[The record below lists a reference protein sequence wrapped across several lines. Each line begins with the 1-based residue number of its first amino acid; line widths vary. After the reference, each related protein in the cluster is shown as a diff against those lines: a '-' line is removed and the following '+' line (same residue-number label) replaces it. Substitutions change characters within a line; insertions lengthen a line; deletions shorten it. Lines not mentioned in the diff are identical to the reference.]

1 MKATILPGALAL
13 TVIPSASLAEPPVF
27 AVVPNGSSI
36 IVKVSA
42 PTRIQGRFR
51 KWKSTLTFTSPD
63 VSTGML
69 VIDVDAA
76 SLDTGSLIKNNV
88 IKGGKYLNVKQYPR
102 ITFQSKKIS
111 QTGPNN
117 FSVDGTFTFRG
128 ATKPQTM
135 LLSTIGRGT
144 SSGTI
149 KGTMTLS
156 DKVEVV
162 VDMKVNHVSGPP
174 VATKM

>member
-1 MKATILPGALAL
+1 MRSTIFPALLAL
-13 TVIPSASLAEPPVF
+13 VVIPSASLAEAPVF
-27 AVVPNGSSI
+27 AVVPSGSSI
-36 IVKVSA
+36 TVKVSA
-42 PTRIQGRFR
+42 PKRIQGRFN
-51 KWKSTLTFTSPD
+51 KWKSTLAFTSPD
-63 VSTGML
+63 VSTGGL
-69 VIDVDAA
+69 VIKVDAA

-88 IKGGKYLNVKQYPR
+88 IKGSKYLNVKQYPY
-102 ITFQSKKIS
+102 ITFQSSKIS

-117 FSVDGTFTFRG
+117 FTVDGTFTFRG

-144 SSGTI
+144 SSGAI

-156 DKVEVV
+156 DKVEVA
-162 VDMKVNHVSGPP
+162 VDLRVNHVSGPP